1 MENDQQPKRLMIAK
15 QFCLSAPQEM
25 YREQYGENTY

>member
-15 QFCLSAPQEM
+15 QFSLSAPQEM